1 MAWMNVHVRTCQN
14 TTRKDLQWETQ
25 GQKTTSAWLVVKQE
39 NPPKKGDF
47 VQCPLLVNMLS
58 KKAQYAFRALST
70 LVTRDLEQRNATTVD
85 PPANPADA
93 PTSITEMV
101 KIHPM
106 STKFLETILLDLK
119 RGGILGSKKGKGGG
133 YYLLKHPEDTPLA
146 QVIRILD
153 GPIAPLPCVSLHF
166 YERCHD
172 CNEAVC
178 GLNRLM
184 AEVRDANLAVLE
196 QRTLADLA
204 GVRRLG

>member
-1 MAWMNVHVRTCQN
+1 
-14 TTRKDLQWETQ
+14 
-25 GQKTTSAWLVVKQE
+25 
-39 NPPKKGDF
+39 
-47 VQCPLLVNMLS
+47 MLS

-70 LVTRDLEQRNATTVD
+70 LVRRDLARRNEQNAPDSSASDT
-85 PPANPADA
+85 
-93 PTSITEMV
+93 PTSISDMV
-101 KIHPM
+101 QIHPM

-119 RGGILGSKKGKGGG
+119 RGGILGSKKAKGGG
-133 YYLLKHPEDTPLA
+133 YYLLKHPDDTPLA

-196 QRTLADLA
+196 QRTLSDLA
-204 GVRRLG
+204 VHPEGAAASA

>member
-1 MAWMNVHVRTCQN
+1 
-14 TTRKDLQWETQ
+14 
-25 GQKTTSAWLVVKQE
+25 
-39 NPPKKGDF
+39 
-47 VQCPLLVNMLS
+47 MLS

-70 LVTRDLEQRNATTVD
+70 LVRTDLKHRNARDSGTA
-85 PPANPADA
+85 ANPAES

-196 QRTLADLA
+196 QRSLADLA
-204 GVRRLG
+204 VSQDG

>member
-1 MAWMNVHVRTCQN
+1 MMTF
-14 TTRKDLQWETQ
+14 
-25 GQKTTSAWLVVKQE
+25 SSYLVY
-39 NPPKKGDF
+39 
-47 VQCPLLVNMLS
+47 MLS
-58 KKAQYAFRALST
+58 KKAQYAFRALSS
-70 LVTRDLEQRNATTVD
+70 LVRADLARRSDVADVD
-85 PPANPADA
+85 VADVDA
-93 PTSITEMV
+93 AASDTPTSITEIV
-101 KIHPM
+101 KTHPM

-153 GPIAPLPCVSLHF
+153 GPIAPLPCVSLNF
-166 YERCHD
+166 YERCTD

-196 QRTLADLA
+196 KRTLADLA
-204 GVRRLG
+204 VNPDEPVSRD

>member
-1 MAWMNVHVRTCQN
+1 
-14 TTRKDLQWETQ
+14 
-25 GQKTTSAWLVVKQE
+25 
-39 NPPKKGDF
+39 
-47 VQCPLLVNMLS
+47 MLS

-70 LVTRDLEQRNATTVD
+70 LVRSDLKRRNEAGSTSS
-85 PPANPADA
+85 ASSDA
-93 PTSITEMV
+93 PTSIAEMV

-133 YYLLKHPEDTPLA
+133 YYLLKHPEDTPLG

-172 CNEAVC
+172 CNEAIC

-184 AEVRDANLAVLE
+184 SEVRDANLAVLE
-196 QRTLADLA
+196 RRSLADLGA
-204 GVRRLG
+204 EQN

>member
-1 MAWMNVHVRTCQN
+1 
-14 TTRKDLQWETQ
+14 
-25 GQKTTSAWLVVKQE
+25 
-39 NPPKKGDF
+39 
-47 VQCPLLVNMLS
+47 MLS

-70 LVTRDLEQRNATTVD
+70 LVRSDLKRRNEAGSTSS
-85 PPANPADA
+85 ANSDA
-93 PTSITEMV
+93 PTSIAEMV

-153 GPIAPLPCVSLHF
+153 GPIAPMPCVSLHF

-172 CNEAVC
+172 CNEAIC

-184 AEVRDANLAVLE
+184 SEVRDANLAVLE
-196 QRTLADLA
+196 RRSLADLA
-204 GVRRLG
+204 AEQN

>member
-1 MAWMNVHVRTCQN
+1 
-14 TTRKDLQWETQ
+14 
-25 GQKTTSAWLVVKQE
+25 
-39 NPPKKGDF
+39 
-47 VQCPLLVNMLS
+47 MLS

-70 LVTRDLEQRNATTVD
+70 LVRTDLQRRADGADATV
-85 PPANPADA
+85 AASDA
-93 PTSITEMV
+93 PTSITEIV
-101 KIHPM
+101 KVHPM

-133 YYLLKHPEDTPLA
+133 YYLLKHPDDTPLA

-166 YERCHD
+166 YERCQD

-196 QRTLADLA
+196 KRTLSDLA
-204 GVRRLG
+204 VDPGAGLAGG

>member
-1 MAWMNVHVRTCQN
+1 
-14 TTRKDLQWETQ
+14 
-25 GQKTTSAWLVVKQE
+25 
-39 NPPKKGDF
+39 
-47 VQCPLLVNMLS
+47 MLS

-70 LVTRDLEQRNATTVD
+70 LVRSDLKRRNEAGS
-85 PPANPADA
+85 ASSASSDA
-93 PTSITEMV
+93 PTSIAEMV

-153 GPIAPLPCVSLHF
+153 GPIAPMPCVSLHF

-172 CNEAVC
+172 CNEAIC

-184 AEVRDANLAVLE
+184 SEVRDANLAVLE
-196 QRTLADLA
+196 RRSLADLA
-204 GVRRLG
+204 AEQD

>member
-1 MAWMNVHVRTCQN
+1 MGGFQIVLFYLR
-14 TTRKDLQWETQ
+14 
-25 GQKTTSAWLVVKQE
+25 S
-39 NPPKKGDF
+39 
-47 VQCPLLVNMLS
+47 MLS

-70 LVTRDLEQRNATTVD
+70 LVRADLARR
-85 PPANPADA
+85 ADDSSREVA
-93 PTSITEMV
+93 PSHSAETPTPITELV
-101 KIHPM
+101 KVHPM

-166 YERCHD
+166 YERCND
-172 CNEAVC
+172 CNEAIC

-184 AEVRDANLAVLE
+184 AEVRDANLAGLE
-196 QRTLADLA
+196 KRSLADLA
-204 GVRRLG
+204 GAPD

>member
-1 MAWMNVHVRTCQN
+1 
-14 TTRKDLQWETQ
+14 
-25 GQKTTSAWLVVKQE
+25 
-39 NPPKKGDF
+39 
-47 VQCPLLVNMLS
+47 MLS

-70 LVTRDLEQRNATTVD
+70 LVRHDLAQRAVQND
-85 PPANPADA
+85 PISSAADT
-93 PTSITEMV
+93 PTSIRDMV
-101 KIHPM
+101 QIHPM

-133 YYLLKHPEDTPLA
+133 YYLLKHPDDTPLA

-153 GPIAPLPCVSLHF
+153 GPIAPLACVSLHF

-196 QRTLADLA
+196 QRTLSDLA
-204 GVRRLG
+204 VHPEGASLSD

>member
-1 MAWMNVHVRTCQN
+1 
-14 TTRKDLQWETQ
+14 
-25 GQKTTSAWLVVKQE
+25 
-39 NPPKKGDF
+39 
-47 VQCPLLVNMLS
+47 MLS

-70 LVTRDLEQRNATTVD
+70 LVRSDLKRRNEAGSTSS
-85 PPANPADA
+85 ANSDA
-93 PTSITEMV
+93 PTSIAEMV

-119 RGGILGSKKGKGGG
+119 RGGILSSKKGKGGG

-153 GPIAPLPCVSLHF
+153 GPIAPMPCVSLHF

-172 CNEAVC
+172 CNEAIC

-184 AEVRDANLAVLE
+184 SEVRDANLAVLE
-196 QRTLADLA
+196 RRSLADLA
-204 GVRRLG
+204 AEQD

>member
-1 MAWMNVHVRTCQN
+1 MSTPCDTEVTKAVNQCIMDRCQAQNDPPPTGGLSRTTPN
-14 TTRKDLQWETQ
+14 FR
-25 GQKTTSAWLVVKQE
+25 V
-39 NPPKKGDF
+39 
-47 VQCPLLVNMLS
+47 MLS

-70 LVTRDLEQRNATTVD
+70 LVRRDLARRNEQNSPDSSASD
-85 PPANPADA
+85 S
-93 PTSITEMV
+93 PTSISDMV
-101 KIHPM
+101 QIHPM

-172 CNEAVC
+172 CNEAMC

-196 QRTLADLA
+196 QRTLSDLA
-204 GVRRLG
+204 VHPEGAAA

>member
-1 MAWMNVHVRTCQN
+1 
-14 TTRKDLQWETQ
+14 
-25 GQKTTSAWLVVKQE
+25 
-39 NPPKKGDF
+39 
-47 VQCPLLVNMLS
+47 MLS

-70 LVTRDLEQRNATTVD
+70 LVRSDLKRRNEAGSTSSD
-85 PPANPADA
+85 SSDA
-93 PTSITEMV
+93 PTSIAEMV

-153 GPIAPLPCVSLHF
+153 GPIAPMPCVSLHF

-172 CNEAVC
+172 CNEAIC

-184 AEVRDANLAVLE
+184 SEVRDANLAVLE
-196 QRTLADLA
+196 RRSLADLA
-204 GVRRLG
+204 AEQD

>member
-1 MAWMNVHVRTCQN
+1 
-14 TTRKDLQWETQ
+14 
-25 GQKTTSAWLVVKQE
+25 
-39 NPPKKGDF
+39 
-47 VQCPLLVNMLS
+47 MLS

-70 LVTRDLEQRNATTVD
+70 LVRSDLQRRQDAEAA
-85 PPANPADA
+85 ANTASDA
-93 PTSITEMV
+93 PTSIAEMV

-153 GPIAPLPCVSLHF
+153 GPIAPMPCVSLHF

-172 CNEAVC
+172 CNEAIC

-184 AEVRDANLAVLE
+184 SEVRDANLAVLE
-196 QRTLADLA
+196 RRSLADLA
-204 GVRRLG
+204 AEQG